1 MAKLTKE
8 FVENEIHL
16 TTSGQRFYRDD
27 DVPGFAIRVTRK
39 CKSYILER
47 RIAGA
52 SRRITIG
59 KCSDISFD
67 SAKKHACIML
77 GELAKG
83 NDPRTGKRINTL
95 RDITLREVLQKFLEI
110 KPLRDETRRNYV
122 YSLNSH
128 LSDWLDLPITAI
140 TKDMVE
146 QRHQELTTRPN
157 RLGTSGHGRANNA
170 LKKLGSLINF
180 ASDRF
185 GNDDEPLLKENPVS
199 RLSRNRSWHRI
210 HPRRGIIPDHKLR
223 DWYLA
228 VSSLPHEV
236 SRDFLLFLLLTGLRC
251 GEARRL
257 KWTYVDF
264 HNKLLT
270 IPRSQTKS
278 DREHQLPLTDFL
290 IALLRK
296 RYVYRNHSEWVF
308 QSCRLR
314 NKHLSPSH
322 ELLKRVTAKSS
333 IHFTFHDL
341 RRTFLTMAEKQDVP
355 PYALKRLVNHS
366 VSSDTTGHYLIL
378 DIERLRKHMVRI
390 TDAFLE
396 QLRITDTK
404 TLSLPLDGEKPLTEA
419 TQLLIP
425 LGGLDIL

>member
-67 SAKKHACIML
+67 SAKSMPALCSVSWL
-77 GELAKG
+77 RVTTPEPASAS
-83 NDPRTGKRINTL
+83 TL
-95 RDITLREVLQKFLEI
+95 FETSHCVKCYRSFSKSAS
-110 KPLRDETRRNYV
+110 TRRDP
-122 YSLNSH
+122 SQLCLLHQPH

-146 QRHQELTTRPN
+146 QRHQELTSRPN

-185 GNDDEPLLKENPVS
+185 GNDDELLLKENPVS

-390 TDAFLE
+390 TDAFIE
-396 QLRITDTK
+396 QLGIIDTK
-404 TLSLPLDGEKPLTEA
+404 TLSLPLAGEKPLTEV

-425 LGGLDIL
+425 LGGLEIL